1 MLGEMVAKRQTESQQ
16 HPRKFTRAAAWE
28 GREPCS
34 WSQEASGGSC
44 WSLVPAG
51 QSERVRTPPLLLTCL
66 QDSNHLAS
74 TEKEGGTRLGKVYLL
89 NRVQL
94 RHCVPKARR
103 QPKHL
108 CSPCRS
114 TATDVA
120 LLALRSSRPSS

>member
-51 QSERVRTPPLLLTCL
+51 QSVRTLLPCCRPAFRTQTTWPP
-66 QDSNHLAS
+66 Q
-74 TEKEGGTRLGKVYLL
+74 KRREGRG
-89 NRVQL
+89 
-94 RHCVPKARR
+94 
-103 QPKHL
+103 
-108 CSPCRS
+108 
-114 TATDVA
+114 
-120 LLALRSSRPSS
+120 